1 MATWKKQITEEATDE
16 VLFDFFRNRGE
27 ERAFEI
33 LVGRHSASLMRFIR
47 GMLGQNS
54 AYADDV
60 YQETWIKVINNSNKW
75 KGGSFKAWLTR
86 IARNTVIDVFRR
98 QNKMLSL
105 DSEDE
110 LGISFVEKMPG
121 LRQIPG
127 EAIMGE
133 EAVALIVEE
142 VMKLPPGQKEVF
154 LMRVE
159 QELSFRE
166 IAELLEIPL
175 NTALGRMHYA
185 VNKLREV
192 IADKI
197 KI

>member
-110 LGISFVEKMPG
+110 LGISFVEKMPD